1 MHQIQYLLGLRP
13 RPRLGDYNAP
23 SDSTAVFT
31 GQATFKG
38 RKRNMRGEEAGE
50 KRRERG
56 GGGGAGKKGGP
67 GS

>member
-1 MHQIQYLLGLRP
+1 
-13 RPRLGDYNAP
+13 LGDYNAP